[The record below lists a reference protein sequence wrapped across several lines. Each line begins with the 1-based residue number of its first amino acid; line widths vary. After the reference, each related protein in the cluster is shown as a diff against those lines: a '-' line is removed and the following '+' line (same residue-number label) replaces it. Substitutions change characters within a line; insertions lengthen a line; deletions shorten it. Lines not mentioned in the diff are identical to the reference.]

1 MKILGIDPGTAD
13 TGYGVIEVKGA
24 SCKKVDFGTIK
35 TKASEEMGDRL
46 VHIHKEIQKL
56 AKEFKPNLAVI
67 EDLFFF
73 RNAKSVMAVSQARG
87 VVICALTQKK
97 IKTLSYTPLQ
107 IKQTLTG
114 YGRAEKKEIQSAVR
128 KILRMRKLPRPN
140 HAADA
145 LAAALC
151 HVIKTK
157 K

>member
-13 TGYGVIEVKGA
+13 TGYGVIEVKGKE
-24 SCKKVDFGTIK
+24 CKKLDFGTIK
-35 TKASEEMGDRL
+35 TKPSEEMGDRL
-46 VHIHKEIQKL
+46 VHIHKEIQRV
-56 AKEFKPNLAVI
+56 AQEFKPDLAVI

-87 VVICALTQKK
+87 VIICALTQKK
-97 IKTLSYTPLQ
+97 VKTMSYTPLQ

-114 YGRAEKKEIQSAVR
+114 YGRAEKKEVQSAVR
-128 KILRMRKLPRPN
+128 KVLRMRKLPKPN

-145 LAAALC
+145 LAAAIC
-151 HVIKTK
+151 YVIKTK